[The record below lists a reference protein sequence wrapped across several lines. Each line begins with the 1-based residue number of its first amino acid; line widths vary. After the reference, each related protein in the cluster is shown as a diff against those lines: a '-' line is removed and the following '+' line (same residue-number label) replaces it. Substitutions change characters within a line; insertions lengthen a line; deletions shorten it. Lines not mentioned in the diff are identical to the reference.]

1 MTSHLPLVSIV
12 IPVYNGA
19 DYMREAIDSALSQT
33 YPHIEVLVVNDGST
47 DSGATAAVARSYG
60 DKIRYF
66 EKKNGGVSSALNYG
80 IRNMQGSYFSWL
92 SHDDVYEKT
101 KLRSSKKRI
110 IIHRNSKGKVRA
122 NSIIKE
128 LRWRILDEAYNRDLS
143 VLENLQIL
151 NDSDFIIC
159 RETIYRY
166 LKDRNITCTQKS
178 EHNFELFKAYHIP
191 NLTIREEKDYL
202 ESKGLH
208 LCFRTISNYRKK
220 LPEGDT

>member
-1 MTSHLPLVSIV
+1 MSFHCIDLPSGKRIHAVAEGQGGAAAKAESIVEEIVMTSHLPLVSIV

-101 KLRSSKKRI
+101 RQNR
-110 IIHRNSKGKVRA
+110 
-122 NSIIKE
+122 
-128 LRWRILDEAYNRDLS
+128 YN
-143 VLENLQIL
+143 
-151 NDSDFIIC
+151 
-159 RETIYRY
+159 
-166 LKDRNITCTQKS
+166 
-178 EHNFELFKAYHIP
+178 
-191 NLTIREEKDYL
+191 
-202 ESKGLH
+202 
-208 LCFRTISNYRKK
+208 
-220 LPEGDT
+220 